1 MYLVVDHAGQQMQTC
16 RIYSLVSFYSYSL
29 PDLRNASVFYQYIGS
44 SYTSFVYELG
54 VFYEE
59 LAVFSDL
66 EQKEGLL
73 CSVNTYK
80 KSHSKVAQILTLKI
94 KTS

>member
-1 MYLVVDHAGQQMQTC
+1 VCHEWAAVGGGIKTLNKL
-16 RIYSLVSFYSYSL
+16 S
-29 PDLRNASVFYQYIGS
+29 
-44 SYTSFVYELG
+44 

>member
-1 MYLVVDHAGQQMQTC
+1 VWHEWVAVVVIIKTLN
-16 RIYSLVSFYSYSL
+16 R
-29 PDLRNASVFYQYIGS
+29 
-44 SYTSFVYELG
+44 LG
-54 VFYEE
+54 VFMKS
-59 LAVFSDL
+59 LQLLSDL

>member
-1 MYLVVDHAGQQMQTC
+1 MNIPNVYLVLFRKVWHEWGTVVLIIKTLN
-16 RIYSLVSFYSYSL
+16 R
-29 PDLRNASVFYQYIGS
+29 
-44 SYTSFVYELG
+44 LG

-80 KSHSKVAQILTLKI
+80 KSHSKVAQICTLKI
-94 KTS
+94 KTF

>member
-1 MYLVVDHAGQQMQTC
+1 VSHEWVAVVGG
-16 RIYSLVSFYSYSL
+16 RIKTLN
-29 PDLRNASVFYQYIGS
+29 R
-44 SYTSFVYELG
+44 LG

-59 LAVFSDL
+59 LAAFFNL

-73 CSVNTYK
+73 CIVNSYK

>member
-1 MYLVVDHAGQQMQTC
+1 MRGLQLV
-16 RIYSLVSFYSYSL
+16 R
-29 PDLRNASVFYQYIGS
+29 
-44 SYTSFVYELG
+44 
-54 VFYEE
+54 
-59 LAVFSDL
+59 DL
-66 EQKEGLL
+66 EQKEGLF

>member
-1 MYLVVDHAGQQMQTC
+1 VVAVGG
-16 RIYSLVSFYSYSL
+16 RIKTLN
-29 PDLRNASVFYQYIGS
+29 R
-44 SYTSFVYELG
+44 LG

-66 EQKEGLL
+66 EQKEGFL

>member
-1 MYLVVDHAGQQMQTC
+1 MKRSINWAF
-16 RIYSLVSFYSYSL
+16 FYK
-29 PDLRNASVFYQYIGS
+29 
-44 SYTSFVYELG
+44 
-54 VFYEE
+54 E

>member
-1 MYLVVDHAGQQMQTC
+1 MNIPNAYLVLFRKVWHEWAAVGGGIKT
-16 RIYSLVSFYSYSL
+16 L
-29 PDLRNASVFYQYIGS
+29 NK
-44 SYTSFVYELG
+44 LG
-54 VFYEE
+54 VFYKE

-80 KSHSKVAQILTLKI
+80 KSHSKVAQIWTLKI